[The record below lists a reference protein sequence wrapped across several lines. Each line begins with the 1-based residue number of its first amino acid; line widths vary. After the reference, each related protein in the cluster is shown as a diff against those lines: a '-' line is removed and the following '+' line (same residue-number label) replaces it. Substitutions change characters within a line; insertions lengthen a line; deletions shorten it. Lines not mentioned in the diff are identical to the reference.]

1 MQVGLIEAAR
11 ITGKDPST
19 ITRAVNNGKLSASQD
34 GDGKRVFNVAELE
47 RVFGPLKVNGEAAHG
62 APALPG
68 TDTHRLELEAA
79 EREKALL
86 KEHIRLLEAQI
97 EDLKA
102 DRAKWQE
109 QAGSIT
115 RLLTDQRSASEKMQE
130 QLAAVRE
137 EKARVEAEAAALKA
151 REAAVLAERQA
162 PKRRRWFGF

>member
-34 GDGKRVFNVAELE
+34 GDGKRVFDVAELE
-47 RVFGPLKVNGEAAHG
+47 RVFGPLKVNGETTHG

-68 TDTHRLELEAA
+68 TDTHRLELEAS

-115 RLLTDQRSASEKMQE
+115 RLLTDERSATEKAQAALVAAKEE
-130 QLAAVRE
+130 QARAQALLAQRE
-137 EKARVEAEAAALKA
+137 ER
-151 REAAVLAERQA
+151 
-162 PKRRRWFGF
+162 KRRWWRRG

>member
-34 GDGKRVFNVAELE
+34 ADGKRVFDVAELE

-109 QAGSIT
+109 QAGQIT
-115 RLLTDQRSASEKMQE
+115 RLLTDERSAAEKAQ
-130 QLAAVRE
+130 AALVAARE
-137 EKARVEAEAAALKA
+137 EQARAQALLA
-151 REAAVLAERQA
+151 QREER
-162 PKRRRWFGF
+162 KRRWWRRG

>member
-34 GDGKRVFNVAELE
+34 ADGKRVFDVAELE

-79 EREKALL
+79 EREKLLL

-109 QAGSIT
+109 QAGQIT
-115 RLLTDQRSASEKMQE
+115 RLLTDERSAAEKAQ
-130 QLAAVRE
+130 AALVAARE
-137 EKARVEAEAAALKA
+137 EQARAQALLA
-151 REAAVLAERQA
+151 QREER
-162 PKRRRWFGF
+162 KRRWWRRG

>member
-11 ITGKDPST
+11 LTGKDPST

-34 GDGKRVFNVAELE
+34 GDGKRVFDVAELE
-47 RVFGPLKVNGEAAHG
+47 RAFGPLKVNGEAAHG
-62 APALPG
+62 ATALPS

-79 EREKALL
+79 QGREQLL

-115 RLLTDQRSASEKMQE
+115 RLLTDERSATEKAQ
-130 QLAAVRE
+130 AALVAARE
-137 EKARVEAEAAALKA
+137 EQARAQAL
-151 REAAVLAERQA
+151 LAQQEEK
-162 PKRRRWFGF
+162 KRRWWRRG